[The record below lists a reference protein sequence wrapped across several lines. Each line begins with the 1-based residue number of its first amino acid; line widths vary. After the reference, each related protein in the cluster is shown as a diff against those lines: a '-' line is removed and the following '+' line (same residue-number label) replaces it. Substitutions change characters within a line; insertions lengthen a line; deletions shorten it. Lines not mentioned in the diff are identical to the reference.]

1 MNTRILVILSLFV
14 AIGAALHFVIPGIFG
29 GMKPDMMLAMMFLGI
44 ALFPDKKNVLL
55 IGLATGLLAGL
66 TSSFPGGLIPNL
78 IDKPVTAFVFFG
90 LYLLIAKNMS
100 NLVGVAI
107 LTAIGTLVSGTVFLG
122 SALLI
127 VGLPPGT
134 GFLALFAAVVIPATI
149 LNTIAM
155 FVLFPI
161 AKTILKRTNLMQQA
175 S

>member
-1 MNTRILVILSLFV
+1 MNTRTLVVLSLFV
-14 AIGAALHFVIPGIFG
+14 AIGAALHFIMPGIYM
-29 GMKPDMMLAMMFLGI
+29 GMKPDTMLAMMFLGI

-55 IGLATGLLAGL
+55 LGLVTGLLAGL

-100 NLVGVAI
+100 NLIGVSI
-107 LTAIGTLVSGTVFLG
+107 LTGIGTIVSGTVFLT
-122 SALLI
+122 SAYLI
-127 VGLPPGT
+127 VGLPGP
-134 GFLALFAAVVIPATI
+134 FAALFGSVVIPATI
-149 LNTIAM
+149 MNAVAM

-161 AKTILKRTNLMQQA
+161 VKTILRRTNLMQQA

>member
-1 MNTRILVILSLFV
+1 MNTRTLVILSLFV
-14 AIGAALHFVIPGIFG
+14 AIGAALHFIMPGIYM
-29 GMKPDMMLAMMFLGI
+29 GMKPDTMLAMMFLGI

-55 IGLATGLLAGL
+55 LGLVTGLLAGL

-100 NLVGVAI
+100 NLIGVSI
-107 LTAIGTLVSGTVFLG
+107 LTGIGTIVSGTVFLT
-122 SALLI
+122 SAYLI
-127 VGLPPGT
+127 VGLPGP
-134 GFLALFAAVVIPATI
+134 FAALFGSVVIPATI
-149 LNTIAM
+149 MNAIAM

-161 AKTILKRTNLMQQA
+161 VKTILKRTNLMQQA

>member
-1 MNTRILVILSLFV
+1 MNTRTLVILSLFV
-14 AIGAALHFVIPGIFG
+14 AIGAALHFIMPGIYM
-29 GMKPDMMLAMMFLGI
+29 GMKPDTMLAMMFLGI

-55 IGLATGLLAGL
+55 LGLVTGLLAGL

-100 NLVGVAI
+100 NLIGVSI
-107 LTAIGTLVSGTVFLG
+107 LTGIGTIVSGTVFLT
-122 SALLI
+122 SAYLI
-127 VGLPPGT
+127 VGLPGP
-134 GFLALFAAVVIPATI
+134 FAALFGSVVIPATI
-149 LNTIAM
+149 MNAVAM

-161 AKTILKRTNLMQQA
+161 VKTILKRTNLMQQA